1 MRGSSGFPGGFCSK
15 FPYASLRLLSGARPC
30 LHPRVSSLRTGELH
44 ETCPLCGEGEV
55 ARDTVECPVCA
66 HAVRN
71 RSRLGLEGSLAFA
84 IASLALFLPLLLLP
98 LVEVSK
104 VGFHRQIRLDQLG
117 GAIAGQG
124 MPWLGRYID
133 FCVFAA
139 PVILLLGLVAILS
152 AALARRPF
160 PGWRAVLAFSA
171 FAGRWAM
178 AEVLLLAILISF
190 LKIGALADAR
200 VGTGCYV
207 LAASATCML
216 LAWQAFDPVAVRA
229 RLDSSAP
236 PEKTP
241 APVHEGSIQASWA
254 LMIAAAAALVPANTL
269 PMMEITIAGN
279 STGDTIFGGV
289 VLLVHEGMW
298 GIGLVV
304 FVASFIVPIGKLLGL
319 ARLLWLARRGGG
331 DARAVRL
338 HRALDFVG
346 RWSMLDILLIAL
358 LVGLIQF
365 QSLAY
370 VKPGPAAPAFA
381 AAVVLTILAVEAFPL
396 RALFPVRASAAGP

>member
-1 MRGSSGFPGGFCSK
+1 MRG
-15 FPYASLRLLSGARPC
+15 
-30 LHPRVSSLRTGELH
+30 VSSRLRTFPASISGPRSG
-44 ETCPLCGEGEV
+44 CPLCGEAEV
-55 ARDTVECPVCA
+55 AAEAFECPACA
-66 HAVRN
+66 HSVRR

-84 IASLALFLPLLLLP
+84 LASLALFLPLLLLP

-104 VGFHRQIRLDQLG
+104 VGFHREIRLDQLG
-117 GAIAGQG
+117 DAVAGQG

-139 PVILLLGLVAILS
+139 PVILLLGLIAVAS

-160 PGWRAVLAFSA
+160 PGWRAVLAFSE

-190 LKIGALADAR
+190 LKIDALADAR
-200 VGTGCYV
+200 VGTGCHV
-207 LAASATCML
+207 LAGSALCML

-229 RLDSSAP
+229 RLDASAP
-236 PEKTP
+236 PEGSP
-241 APVHEGSIQASWA
+241 APVHEGSLQVSWA
-254 LMIAAAAALVPANTL
+254 LMIAAAVALVPANTL
-269 PMMEITIAGN
+269 PMMEISIAGV

-289 VLLVHEGMW
+289 VMLVREGMW

-319 ARLLWLARRGGG
+319 ARLLWLVRRGAG

-338 HRALDFVG
+338 HRALDFIG

-396 RALFPVRASAAGP
+396 RALFPAADPARKP